1 VTTDD
6 QAQDRSEG
14 GRDADGGEERGYRP
28 RPPRDR
34 DRDRGDR
41 GDRDRDR
48 GPRRPRG
55 CEFCR
60 NKTEIVD
67 YKDTNL
73 LKRYVAERG
82 RIEPRRK
89 VGTCAKHQRVVSQ
102 AIKRA
107 RHVALLPYTAE
118 HVRLSGINMGR
129 R

>member
-1 VTTDD
+1 MTTDEATERPS
-6 QAQDRSEG
+6 QGPEG
-14 GRDADGGEERGYRP
+14 GREGGGEERGARP

-34 DRDRGDR
+34 DR
-41 GDRDRDR
+41 DRDRDR

-60 NKTEIVD
+60 NKTDIVD
-67 YKDTNL
+67 YKDTDL

-89 VGTCAKHQRVVSQ
+89 VGTCAKHQRVVAQ

-118 HVRLSGINMGR
+118 HVRVSGMNMGR

>member
-1 VTTDD
+1 MTNEE
-6 QAQDRSEG
+6 RSYGG
-14 GRDADGGEERGYRP
+14 GRGGDDEPRER
-28 RPPRDR
+28 
-34 DRDRGDR
+34 RGGGGGGR
-41 GDRDRDR
+41 G

-60 NKTEIVD
+60 NKVDVVD
-67 YKDTNL
+67 YKDANL

-82 RIEPRRK
+82 KIEPRRK

-107 RHVALLPYTAE
+107 RQVALLPYTAE
-118 HVRLSGINMGR
+118 HVRVSGMNMSR